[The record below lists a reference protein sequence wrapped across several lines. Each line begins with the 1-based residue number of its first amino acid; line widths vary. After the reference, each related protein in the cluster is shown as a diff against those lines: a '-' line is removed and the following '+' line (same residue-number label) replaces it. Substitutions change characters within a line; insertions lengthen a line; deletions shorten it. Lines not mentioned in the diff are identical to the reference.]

1 MSFQD
6 PIADCLTRIRNG
18 LMRGKDSVFIPYSKL
33 KHDLINVL
41 VAEGYLKASNKTD
54 DSKPMIKVELK
65 YHNEFPVIKELK
77 RISKPSLRK
86 YSGAS
91 DIDSVKG
98 GLGSFII
105 STNQG
110 LMTDKEA
117 KAKNVGGEILCE
129 VFLMSRVAKNPIN
142 VPDNVELNIVDNIV
156 KVKGSK
162 GELEFN
168 LPSSVSIENKENV
181 LTVKYNEDDQQS
193 VALAGTTRSI
203 VNNMIIGVSEGFE
216 KKLELIGVGY
226 RAKASGKLLE
236 LTLGFSHPIKY
247 QIPEE
252 VEVETPSQTEV
263 VLKSHDKQILGQAA
277 SEIRAF
283 RPPEPYKGKGVR
295 YADEQVKRKE
305 AKKAAAGAA

>member
-18 LMRGKDSVFIPYSKL
+18 LMRGKDSVFIPYSKQ

-41 VAEGYLKASNKTD
+41 VAEGYLKASKKTD
-54 DSKPMIKVELK
+54 DSKPMIEVELK
-65 YHNEFPVIKELK
+65 YHNELPVIKELK

-129 VFLMSRVAKNPIN
+129 VF
-142 VPDNVELNIVDNIV
+142 
-156 KVKGSK
+156 
-162 GELEFN
+162 
-168 LPSSVSIENKENV
+168 
-181 LTVKYNEDDQQS
+181 
-193 VALAGTTRSI
+193 
-203 VNNMIIGVSEGFE
+203 
-216 KKLELIGVGY
+216 
-226 RAKASGKLLE
+226 
-236 LTLGFSHPIKY
+236 
-247 QIPEE
+247 
-252 VEVETPSQTEV
+252 
-263 VLKSHDKQILGQAA
+263 
-277 SEIRAF
+277 
-283 RPPEPYKGKGVR
+283 
-295 YADEQVKRKE
+295 
-305 AKKAAAGAA
+305 